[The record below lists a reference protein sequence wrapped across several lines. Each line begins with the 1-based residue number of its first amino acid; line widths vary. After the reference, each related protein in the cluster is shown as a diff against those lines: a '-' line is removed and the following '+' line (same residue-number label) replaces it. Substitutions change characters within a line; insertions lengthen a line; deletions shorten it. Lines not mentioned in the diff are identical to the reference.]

1 MFSGVHGT
9 QCHGLS
15 PYSRSLFVSLG
26 ILFYACPVWLRLPG
40 RMRRCV
46 CLRHADA
53 RERNRLAVGKFH
65 DEGQIAAHGF
75 NVATQGRKQEVAA
88 LLNAGNAF
96 LSDA

>member
-1 MFSGVHGT
+1 MA
-9 QCHGLS
+9 LS
-15 PYSRSLFVSLG
+15 ATVYLLT
-26 ILFYACPVWLRLPG
+26 LFYACPVWLRQLLPG

-75 NVATQGRKQEVAA
+75 DVATQGRKQEVAA
-88 LLNAGNAF
+88 LLNAGNA
-96 LSDA
+96 